1 MRYKEQ
7 LLWDRVRRAL
17 RSHCELHRIENLLGA
32 GMPDVLAQC
41 GETCSVLIE
50 LKSVHKLP
58 VRSSTRVFGDEGLNI
73 DQRNWILS
81 WTQAGGS
88 ALILGAAGKDLLWLV
103 DGIHADAFNDMT
115 AVELDAIALATN
127 FDDVILILKG
137 EK

>member
-7 LLWDRVRRAL
+7 LLWDRVRKAL

-41 GETCSVLIE
+41 GEACSVMIE

-58 VRSSTRVFGDEGLNI
+58 ARSRTRVFGDEGLNI
-73 DQRNWILS
+73 DQRNWIIS

-88 ALILGAAGKDLLWLV
+88 ALILGAVGSERLWLV

-115 AVELDAIALATN
+115 ASELDAVALATN